1 MKVEELLKKLNELVE
16 QDKGDY
22 EIEVEM
28 HELYSIEVDDR
39 CKVVELEN

>member
-1 MKVEELLKKLNELVE
+1 MKVNELIEKLNELVE
-16 QDKGDY
+16 QGKGNY
-22 EIEVEM
+22 EVEVEM